1 MPDTG
6 YLAELI
12 LCGRSREAE
21 ACTRELLCQGVTPEA
36 VVSEAFLPAMYE
48 VGSRFDQRE
57 YFITDMLMSARAAKQ
72 GYAALRDW
80 LGTTLPV
87 CRHKAVIGTVQ
98 GDLHDIGKNLVAMA
112 MRSVG
117 VEVIDL
123 GVDVAPQ
130 QFVGAV
136 EADPD
141 VALVAISALLTT
153 TLPAMA
159 QTVAQLKRCPAADH
173 IRILVGGAPVTEAKA
188 KAMGADVYTQTAFQ
202 AANAAR
208 AIIQK
213 MEVAGNE
220 AHNCGTQPGD

>member
-1 MPDTG
+1 MPDTKF
-6 YLAELI
+6 LAELI
-12 LCGRSREAE
+12 LRGRSQEAE
-21 ACTRELLCQGVTPEA
+21 ACTRELLRQGVTPET
-36 VVSEAFLPAMYE
+36 VVSEAFMPAMYE
-48 VGSRFDQRE
+48 VGRRFDQRE
-57 YFITDMLMSARAAKQ
+57 CFITDMLMSARAAKQ
-72 GYAALRDW
+72 GYNAMRDW
-80 LGTTLPV
+80 LGTALPV
-87 CRHKAVIGTVQ
+87 CKYKAVIGTVQ

-136 EADPD
+136 TADPK

-153 TLPAMA
+153 TLPAMK

-173 IRILVGGAPVTEAKA
+173 IRILVGGAPVTEENAN
-188 KAMGADVYTQTAFQ
+188 AMGADVYTRTAFQ

-208 AIIQK
+208 EIIQK
-213 MEVAGNE
+213 MEVSGNE
-220 AHNCGTQPGD
+220 ADNC

>member
-1 MPDTG
+1 MLDTK

-12 LCGRSREAE
+12 VSGQSREAE
-21 ACTRELLCQGVTPEA
+21 ACTRELLRQGVTPEA
-36 VVSEAFLPAMYE
+36 IVSEAFMPGMYE
-48 VGSRFDQRE
+48 VG
-57 YFITDMLMSARAAKQ
+57 
-72 GYAALRDW
+72 YAVLRDW
-80 LGTTLPV
+80 LGTALPV
-87 CRHKAVIGTVQ
+87 CKYKAVIGTVQ

-136 EADPD
+136 EADPK

-153 TLPAMA
+153 TLPAMGE
-159 QTVAQLKRCPAADH
+159 TIAQLKRCPAANR

-188 KAMGADVYTQTAFQ
+188 KTMGADVYTQTAFQ

-208 AIIQK
+208 EIIRK
-213 MEVAGNE
+213 MEEAGNE
-220 AHNCGTQPGD
+220 TDNC

>member
-1 MPDTG
+1 MLDTK

-12 LCGRSREAE
+12 VSGRSREAE
-21 ACTRELLCQGVTPEA
+21 ACTRELLRQGVTPEA
-36 VVSEAFLPAMYE
+36 IVSEAFMPGMYE
-48 VGSRFDQRE
+48 VGRRFDHQE
-57 YFITDMLMSARAAKQ
+57 CFITDMLMAARAAKL
-72 GYAALRDW
+72 GYAVIRDW
-80 LGTTLPV
+80 LGMALPV
-87 CRHKAVIGTVQ
+87 CKYKAVIGTVQ

-136 EADPD
+136 EADPK

-153 TLPAMA
+153 TLPAMGE
-159 QTVAQLKRCPAADH
+159 TVARLKRCPAANR

-208 AIIQK
+208 EIIRR
-213 MEVAGNE
+213 MEEARNE
-220 AHNCGTQPGD
+220 TDNC